1 MSPHTPFDAVRD
13 GAVLLGGVL
22 LFIAPFTARGRVAPH
37 WMRIALWLSCPIALA
52 WSFLGFTLA
61 FGSLRLSQ
69 HTYYAISHT
78 KAVLTGMGLGI
89 LILLFASGEFIGA
102 FSRPKTPPEPK

>member
-13 GAVLLGGVL
+13 GAVLLGGVV

-37 WMRIALWLSCPIALA
+37 WMRVALWLSCPIAVA

-69 HTYYAISHT
+69 HTYYAIGHT
-78 KAVLTGMGLGI
+78 KAVWACPDSVDTCVM
-89 LILLFASGEFIGA
+89 LLAPSARSAARKQRG
-102 FSRPKTPPEPK
+102 